1 MSDLS
6 PSNLTTT
13 EQDAVTS
20 PLAPSHGHHET
31 KISVQP
37 HGIAETS
44 SPPSLHR
51 ECMHKGTAHVIIKS
65 LMPESIN
72 ENSTKSR
79 EAKHPSKHPVSS
91 HELNRLTQ
99 RRGVSDL
106 EIATHTDYVD
116 IFLAL
121 DRIASH
127 WNILAALLH
136 GFCLPVWGAS
146 SLGTLERVAGYVQ
159 QIPLWVYYRLDYALA
174 SMGQVLVCCLWWRWH
189 KNYICIS
196 RMLFRNDIYRPGLL
210 NPLAGTHL
218 TLANVYGAQQGTFCE
233 LSKST
238 QYCRVAFVCALLI
251 IVYHLIL
258 LGGLKK
264 NHDKQVVEQLMEE
277 MSVKMGMFRQGSES
291 TDSVV

>member
-13 EQDAVTS
+13 EKDAVTS

-37 HGIAETS
+37 HGVAETS

-51 ECMHKGTAHVIIKS
+51 ERMHKGTARVIIES
-65 LMPESIN
+65 SMPESID

-99 RRGVSDL
+99 RWGGSDL
-106 EIATHTDYVD
+106 EIATHTDYNR
-116 IFLAL
+116 IPLEYICRLLTWILLAGFAL
-121 DRIASH
+121 FPGTF
-127 WNILAALLH
+127 AA
-136 GFCLPVWGAS
+136 WGAS
-146 SLGTLERVAGYVQ
+146 SSGTLERVAGYVQ
-159 QIPLWVYYRLDYALA
+159 QIPLWVSA
-174 SMGQVLVCCLWWRWH
+174 
-189 KNYICIS
+189 
-196 RMLFRNDIYRPGLL
+196 PGLL

-233 LSKST
+233 TSKST
-238 QYCRVAFVCALLI
+238 QYCRGALVCALLF

-264 NHDKQVVEQLMEE
+264 NHDKQVGEQLKHGGNV
-277 MSVKMGMFRQGSES
+277 SRNVPAR
-291 TDSVV
+291 V